1 MVNFSYNLNVVLY
14 SDRQQWFRKHNHSY
28 WGWPLLMASLS
39 MFIFIFLTLVNQK
52 EFQSIY
58 FLLSLIIFIDFF
70 IVKYADYSFRE
81 KLATKF
87 YITKIQLDGCN
98 ISLEYLDSRNK
109 VFSRLLPMSEY
120 SLIFEDPLKNMDLAN
135 RDNVPKGAFYIVKKN
150 RDYSKSVIYDE
161 NPFNDSFYQYC
172 VVDWTNLMII
182 RLQQSFNKGNL
193 SV

>member
-1 MVNFSYNLNVVLY
+1 
-14 SDRQQWFRKHNHSY
+14 
-28 WGWPLLMASLS
+28 MASLS

-58 FLLSLIIFIDFF
+58 FLLSLIIFIVYF

-98 ISLEYLDSRNK
+98 ISLEYLDSRNN

-150 RDYSKSVIYDE
+150 RDCSKSVIYDE